1 MKPDDLL
8 DKTVEAL
15 KDGSSQGHPPAHV
28 VEQTRARLRE
38 LSMGPST
45 IPVRPWLLG
54 SSRWVQMAAAAVV
67 LVVAGIGIGRITGPR
82 GLTAE
87 QVRDLEDR
95 MTERVEARL
104 AGQWAQA
111 QQVSLTTLRQDLDQ
125 RFDAKVNQVAL
136 QVLAATNAATTR
148 TLASVVEDLRTSQ
161 ARERLWTAAA
171 LGRIES
177 DRFQR
182 EASLNGDM
190 AVLASL
196 TQTQARS
203 TRDLVS
209 LFADEGLD
217 SRNPTETYP
226 PLKIKE

>member
-1 MKPDDLL
+1 
-8 DKTVEAL
+8 
-15 KDGSSQGHPPAHV
+15 
-28 VEQTRARLRE
+28 
-38 LSMGPST
+38 
-45 IPVRPWLLG
+45 
-54 SSRWVQMAAAAVV
+54 MAAAAVV

>member
-1 MKPDDLL
+1 MRPDDLL
-8 DKTVEAL
+8 EKAIEAL
-15 KDGSSQGHPPAHV
+15 KDGGGQGHPPAHV

-38 LSMGPST
+38 LSTGPSAANM
-45 IPVRPWLLG
+45 RPRFLG
-54 SSRWVQMAAAAVV
+54 SSIWVRLAAAAVV
-67 LVVAGIGIGRITGPR
+67 LVAAGIGIGRITSPR
-82 GLTAE
+82 ALTEE
-87 QVRDLEDR
+87 QVRDLEQR
-95 MTERVEARL
+95 MSERIEARV

-111 QQVSLTTLRQDLDQ
+111 QQVGLVALRQDLDQ
-125 RFDAKVNQVAL
+125 RFEAKVNQVAL
-136 QVLAATNAATTR
+136 QILAASNAATTR
-148 TLASVVEDLRTSQ
+148 TLASVVEDLRASQ
-161 ARERLWTAAA
+161 ARERQWMAAS
-171 LGRIES
+171 LGLIES

-209 LFADEGLD
+209 LFANERLD
-217 SRNPTETYP
+217 VTNSRETDL

>member
-1 MKPDDLL
+1 MRRHVTMKPDDLL
-8 DKTVEAL
+8 DKAVEAL
-15 KDGSSQGHPPAHV
+15 KDSSSQGHPPAHV

-38 LSMGPST
+38 LSTGSST
-45 IPVRPWLLG
+45 TAMRPWLLG
-54 SSRWVQMAAAAVV
+54 SSRLVRLAAAAVV

-111 QQVSLTTLRQDLDQ
+111 QQVSLATLRQ
-125 RFDAKVNQVAL
+125 
-136 QVLAATNAATTR
+136 TNAATTR

-161 ARERLWTAAA
+161 ARERQWMAAA

-182 EASLNGDM
+182 EASLSGDM

-203 TRDLVS
+203 TRDLVG
-209 LFADEGLD
+209 LVADERLE